1 MPGFDNNENP
11 DFMADNPWAT
21 VSGLDSWQDDYTRSR
36 SGDIMDTTYSGVDT
50 IIGRVKTGRELDK
63 GKW

>member
-1 MPGFDNNENP
+1 MPGFYNDNV
-11 DFMADNPWAT
+11 DFIADNPWAT
-21 VSGLDSWQDDYTRSR
+21 VSGIPSWQDDYTRSR

-63 GKW
+63 GKL

>member
-1 MPGFDNNENP
+1 MPGFDNSSNP
-11 DFMADNPWAT
+11 DFIMDNPWAT
-21 VSGLDSWQDDYTRSR
+21 ISGTGSWQDDYTRSR

-50 IIGRVKTGRELDK
+50 LIGRVKTGKELDK